1 MSGGFVTTTF
11 YNGEIMKK
19 FVKETSKIVGWFV
32 LAFAILSA
40 ISAYQVY
47 YVLG

>member
-1 MSGGFVTTTF
+1 
-11 YNGEIMKK
+11 MKK
-19 FVKETSKIVGWFV
+19 FVKEASKIVGWFV

-40 ISAYQVY
+40 ISFYQVY